1 MRHFRDVQAIQN
13 RLFLFICLVL
23 TLDKHNL
30 LNTLVVSLN
39 NAGQGGGAGAG
50 GAAGGAGGAAGGA
63 VVPGTQDAVQI
74 VAQAALCFDNRQV
87 TILPQSRQHSKLN
100 SSHQLLSMTM
110 RVHIN
115 KVLGD

>member
-1 MRHFRDVQAIQN
+1 M
-13 RLFLFICLVL
+13 
-23 TLDKHNL
+23 HNL

-39 NAGQGGGAGAG
+39 NAGQG

-87 TILPQSRQHSKLN
+87 TILPESRQHSKLN

-115 KVLGD
+115 KVLAD

>member
-1 MRHFRDVQAIQN
+1 MRHFRDVQAIKN

-23 TLDKHNL
+23 TLDMHNL

-39 NAGQGGGAGAG
+39 NAAQG

-63 VVPGTQDAVQI
+63 VVPGTQDAIQI

-87 TILPQSRQHSKLN
+87 MILPVSPAL
-100 SSHQLLSMTM
+100 
-110 RVHIN
+110 
-115 KVLGD
+115 